1 MSNLNSL
8 LLKST
13 ERLLAD
19 EPLIENKPRKLE
31 LIPNRYDWGQ
41 IYDHTHRK
49 LSNDEILMYKN
60 LCESYSDMSAY
71 FLCKTFFTKNEVA
84 HLMGQLEYFNCVK
97 QYFFSPNSEWDAPTF
112 LKLEIRRMEDELERY
127 FAQFTTN
134 EGGN

>member
-1 MSNLNSL
+1 MPNLNSL

-19 EPLIENKPRKLE
+19 ESLIPNQPRKLE

-41 IYDHTHRK
+41 IYDSTHRK
-49 LSNDEILMYKN
+49 LSNDEVLMYQN

-71 FLCKTFFTKNEVA
+71 FLCKTFFTRNEVL
-84 HLMGQLEYFNCVK
+84 HLKGQKEYFDCVK
-97 QYFFSPNSEWDAPTF
+97 QYFNSPNSQWDAPTF
-112 LKLEIRRMEDELERY
+112 LKLEIARMEDNLVRY
-127 FAQFTTN
+127 FSQFN